1 MHPVTL
7 PETLLETGP
16 TASLLVAAGV
26 WSLAL
31 GGVSGWAVAAAFH
44 PSQMLARV
52 GVRHPRRVLQLH
64 LDWII
69 MGCVMV
75 AVGLAVPTAPAWA
88 HLLVTAGAIVNPLL
102 FAPLAFSSGWYT
114 SRPYVAVSLASF
126 TALSVGLVACA
137 VSLTARLVG

>member
-1 MHPVTL
+1 VS
-7 PETLLETGP
+7 LLETTG
-16 TASLLVAAGV
+16 TAAALVLAGV

-44 PSQMLARV
+44 PSKMLERV
-52 GVRHPRRVLQLH
+52 GVEHPRRVLQLH

-75 AVGLAVPTAPAWA
+75 AVGLSTPTAPGWA
-88 HLLVTAGAIVNPLL
+88 HVLVLAGAIVNPLL
-102 FAPLAFSSGWYT
+102 FAPLMFSSGWYT
-114 SRPYVAVSLASF
+114 NRAYVAISLTSF

-137 VSLTARLVG
+137 VSSTARLVGWP

>member
-1 MHPVTL
+1 MDLDV
-7 PETLLETGP
+7 
-16 TASLLVAAGV
+16 ADVLVVAGV

-44 PSQMLARV
+44 PSALLARV

-75 AVGLAVPTAPAWA
+75 AVGLAAPMTPSWA
-88 HLLVTAGAIVNPLL
+88 LVLVLAGALVNPLL
-102 FAPLAFSSGWYT
+102 FAPLMFSQRFYT
-114 SRPYVAVSLASF
+114 RRSYLGVSLVSF
-126 TALSVGLVACA
+126 TALSAGLVVAA
-137 VSLTARLVG
+137 LSLSGALLS